1 MTQNERIS
9 LPIWKR
15 IIILVITLFVFAIQ
29 IMLFVFAFQIT
40 YKYELN
46 KIVYALIEVLGIL
59 LVLYIIHK
67 PILTSY
73 KLTWAILILLLPLPF
88 SLLYYLNHT
97 SKQLPKRKQKKF
109 EGNIHKIDYD
119 EDQLNTLNSIHPSL
133 RKHVMVLQQNNN
145 FEAFNNTKYT
155 YFKDALIKHHDLM
168 DELKKAEK
176 YIFIETFIISD
187 GELLKELIEVLKE
200 KGNSGVE
207 IKIIYDDLG
216 SKRNLQ
222 PRTIKEITKIPNCTI
237 VNYNPLGLNINPA
250 YNYRNHRKIVIID
263 GKIAYC
269 GGDNLADEYIH
280 KIERFGYWRDTCG
293 KYEGE
298 AVLGFIKLFVETWFL
313 STKELLDVDK
323 YECKKHLIK
332 ANSYIVPF
340 GDGPTDSS
348 NIGYDLFKSLIN
360 NAEKSLYISTPYF
373 VIDDDMIEAIVLAI
387 KSGVDVKILMPSKP
401 DKKSAFYLGRYNYK
415 KILKAGG
422 KIYEYT
428 KGFNHAKNIIADNDA
443 AFIGTLNMDFRS
455 MFLHYECGALI
466 IKDEEIN
473 KMKEDFLNVCEES
486 EEITYEKWKK
496 RPFIQKVIAY
506 IFYLFAPM
514 F

>member
-9 LPIWKR
+9 IPIWKR
-15 IIILVITLFVFAIQ
+15 IIILVITLLVFAIQ
-29 IMLFVFAFQIT
+29 IMLFVFAFQLT
-40 YKYELN
+40 YSEVN
-46 KIVYALIEVLGIL
+46 KIVYFLIEALAIL
-59 LVLYIIHK
+59 LVIYIIHK
-67 PILTSY
+67 PMITSY
-73 KLTWAILILLLPLPF
+73 KLTWSILILVLPLPF
-88 SLLYYLNHT
+88 SLLYYLNSF
-97 SKQLPKRKQKKF
+97 SKRLPKRKQNKF
-109 EGNIHKIDYD
+109 ERNIHKIEYN
-119 EDQLNTLNSIHPSL
+119 EEQLKTLNNINYSL

-145 FEAFNNTKYT
+145 FEAFNDTKYT
-155 YFKDALIKHHDLM
+155 YFNDAELKHIDFM
-168 DELKKAEK
+168 EELKKAQK
-176 YIFIETFIISD
+176 YIFIETFIISEGYLLD
-187 GELLKELIEVLKE
+187 QLFEILKQKGEEGI
-200 KGNSGVE
+200 E

-216 SKRNLQ
+216 SKRNL
-222 PRTIKEITKIPNCTI
+222 RSKTIKEIAKIPNCKI

-250 YNYRNHRKIVIID
+250 FNYRNHRKISIID

-293 KYEGE
+293 KFEGQ
-298 AVLGFIKLFVETWFL
+298 AVKGFIKLFIETWFL

-323 YECKKHLIK
+323 YICQNNVIR
-332 ANSYIVPF
+332 ADSFIVPF
-340 GDGPTDSS
+340 GDGPTDNA

-360 NAEKSLYISTPYF
+360 NAKKSLYISTPYF

-387 KSGVDVKILMPSKP
+387 KSGVDVKILMPAIP

-415 KILKAGG
+415 KILKVGG

-428 KGFNHAKNIIADNDA
+428 KGFNHAKNIISDNDA

-473 KMKEDFLNVCEES
+473 KMKEDFLRVCNES

-496 RPFIQKVIAY
+496 RPFIQKIIAY